1 MEPEL
6 LYQKSSMLTSGSQST
21 LHIVFTWL
29 KTVVFTRYQVFLM
42 QHLFWAIFSL
52 HWNFTQLSWQR
63 DVQLCDHFVVLALQN
78 HILFSTHFHLENLLV
93 KTELL
98 ILHISSLSLR
108 IWWRFFYFCFW
119 LLDIREIMGRWI
131 NLLCLHDYG
140 LLCIQWILM
149 VNWLHLV

>member
-29 KTVVFTRYQVFLM
+29 NTVVFTRYLVFLM
-42 QHLFWAIFSL
+42 QHLFWATFSL

-63 DVQLCDHFVVLALQN
+63 CAVMWSFCSFGASKSH
-78 HILFSTHFHLENLLV
+78 LFSTHFHLENLLV

-98 ILHISSLSLR
+98 ILHISSLR

-119 LLDIREIMGRWI
+119 LLDTREIMGRWI

-140 LLCIQWILM
+140 LFCIQWILM